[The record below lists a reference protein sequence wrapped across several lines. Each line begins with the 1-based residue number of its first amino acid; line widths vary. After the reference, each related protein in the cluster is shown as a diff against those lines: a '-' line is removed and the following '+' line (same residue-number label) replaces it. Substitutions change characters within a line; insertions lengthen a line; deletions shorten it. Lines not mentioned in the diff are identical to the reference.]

1 MDKDELFDI
10 LTSYF
15 IMGFMLGV
23 LATALLWM

>member
-10 LTSYF
+10 LTGYF
-15 IMGFMLGV
+15 IMGFMLGF